1 MCVCVSLCVLLFV
14 NVQRSVCSTPLFCV
28 YEGFT
33 GKVAYVFAL
42 KKTNTVCVFLPRV
55 HKHTNLTC
63 THTQTHKNLSQREM
77 TTVSHRDSIAD
88 RACSGD
94 CCKHTVVDLNPPILP
109 VSYPVSARVTS
120 TRWLTAAIAMGIPLS
135 AQKLAEA
142 ADIYSQQIQ
151 KKERK

>member
-1 MCVCVSLCVLLFV
+1 MLLFV
-14 NVQRSVCSTPLFCV
+14 NVQLSVSSTPLFCV
-28 YEGFT
+28 YEGFM

-42 KKTNTVCVFLPRV
+42 KKNKYSVCFSSP
-55 HKHTNLTC
+55 C
-63 THTQTHKNLSQREM
+63 TQTHQLNMHTQTHKNLSQREM

-135 AQKLAEA
+135 AQKLVEA

-151 KKERK
+151 KKE

>member
-1 MCVCVSLCVLLFV
+1 M
-14 NVQRSVCSTPLFCV
+14 
-28 YEGFT
+28 

-42 KKTNTVCVFLPRV
+42 KKNKYSVCFSSP
-55 HKHTNLTC
+55 C
-63 THTQTHKNLSQREM
+63 TQTHKNLSQREM

-151 KKERK
+151 KKE